1 MLFRSRSPQAVLSSL
16 AKTWLPEK
24 IGCEPSKIRVI
35 SIMPCT
41 AKKIE
46 ARRPQLAKDGVP
58 DTDLVLTVRE
68 LARLFKSRGID
79 LKEIDDGE
87 FDTPFMSQGS
97 GAGVIFGKSGGVAEA
112 ASRTLY
118 HVLTGTEVNN
128 VPFKPSN
135 HPHVYKEAEMDEGG
149 VKLKIAVVYGLANAN
164 KICDEVAA
172 GTCDYNFIEVMTCP
186 GGCVN
191 GGGTIRFRG
200 NYLNAT
206 SKRFEVLERAD
217 ENSPVRQSHNNPMVK
232 ELYDEFLGEP
242 NSHKAHQLLHTS
254 YDDRSKT
261 PAVPSIRHVWKKIQL
276 G

>member
-1 MLFRSRSPQAVLSSL
+1 
-16 AKTWLPEK
+16 
-24 IGCEPSKIRVI
+24 
-35 SIMPCT
+35 
-41 AKKIE
+41 
-46 ARRPQLAKDGVP
+46 
-58 DTDLVLTVRE
+58 
-68 LARLFKSRGID
+68 
-79 LKEIDDGE
+79 
-87 FDTPFMSQGS
+87 
-97 GAGVIFGKSGGVAEA
+97 
-112 ASRTLY
+112 
-118 HVLTGTEVNN
+118 
-128 VPFKPSN
+128 
-135 HPHVYKEAEMDEGG
+135 MDEGG

-254 YDDRSKT
+254 YDDRARR

>member
-1 MLFRSRSPQAVLSSL
+1 
-16 AKTWLPEK
+16 
-24 IGCEPSKIRVI
+24 
-35 SIMPCT
+35 
-41 AKKIE
+41 
-46 ARRPQLAKDGVP
+46 
-58 DTDLVLTVRE
+58 
-68 LARLFKSRGID
+68 
-79 LKEIDDGE
+79 
-87 FDTPFMSQGS
+87 
-97 GAGVIFGKSGGVAEA
+97 
-112 ASRTLY
+112 
-118 HVLTGTEVNN
+118 
-128 VPFKPSN
+128 
-135 HPHVYKEAEMDEGG
+135 
-149 VKLKIAVVYGLANAN
+149 
-164 KICDEVAA
+164 
-172 GTCDYNFIEVMTCP
+172 MTCP